1 MTEQPGSPPPPR
13 DVTSGDPL
21 AGGGAPPPPTAPP
34 PGAPPPAPGSPPP
47 AAGSPP
53 APAAPPAP
61 GAPSAPP
68 GQPVPPGAAAPPA
81 PPASTAAA
89 VGPAAGEL
97 AIKRSF
103 VRCAVALI
111 LSFGVYSFYWF
122 FQYRKRMNAELGKN
136 DDAGLH
142 TAGMLV
148 PFLNWYLIYLLW
160 KDISDARVRI
170 GLSEIPV
177 IPYVIGAIFIAPVF
191 YGLVNANLNEY
202 WDRRTGGQAVDAP
215 WTGGEK
221 LAVIVPLV
229 LFGGLWLLA
238 ILAALAASTLS
249 S

>member
-1 MTEQPGSPPPPR
+1 
-13 DVTSGDPL
+13 
-21 AGGGAPPPPTAPP
+21 
-34 PGAPPPAPGSPPP
+34 
-47 AAGSPP
+47 
-53 APAAPPAP
+53 
-61 GAPSAPP
+61 
-68 GQPVPPGAAAPPA
+68 
-81 PPASTAAA
+81 

-97 AIKRSF
+97 AIKRSV

-191 YGLVNANLNEY
+191 YGLVNAGLNEY
-202 WDRRTGGQAVDAP
+202 WDRRTSGQAVDAP